1 MYFNKGIKVLTP
13 ENVQKGSHYRPSSKE
28 VTLEEKI
35 QRIKDCKPMKEGEEW
50 STARIS
56 NYLGLSLSVTST
68 ALREMLTRNIVSRKE
83 FSDGKAGVYCT
94 WKLSPPSWL
103 RRKWL

>member
-1 MYFNKGIKVLTP
+1 MITP
-13 ENVQKGSHYRPSSKE
+13 ENVRKREYRRTGNKE
-28 VTLEEKI
+28 VSQEDKI
-35 QRIKDCKPMKEGEEW
+35 QRIRDCKPMKEGEEW

>member
-1 MYFNKGIKVLTP
+1 MDKARITP
-13 ENVQKGSHYRPSSKE
+13 ENVKKREYRRTGNKE
-28 VTLEEKI
+28 VSQEDKI
-35 QRIKDCKPMKEGEEW
+35 QRIRDCKPMKEGEEW